1 MNMRKIAY
9 FIMTFSFILIVSGSV
24 STFVINLRD
33 DQNATRQR
41 MVVVGDKFEDFSAN
55 TSVFESFREDLYG
68 GIFDNVYFDTL
79 YSNDINIKN
88 KLSNYENLV
97 DELKKNTNS
106 LDELCNDMYYPDGTI
121 NSKCNNYKS
130 IYEQVVNYF
139 VTDINNYNNNVK
151 KYNEYQK
158 SINSDKT
165 LALYKTD
172 KDYIDYNEDKIFDGK
187 EV

>member
-79 YSNDINIKN
+79 YSNDTNIKN

-106 LDELCNDMYYPDGTI
+106 LDDLCNDMYYPDGTI

-139 VTDINNYNNNVK
+139 VTDIN

>member
-1 MNMRKIAY
+1 MNIRKIAY

-24 STFVINLRD
+24 STFVINLRN

-41 MVVVGDKFEDFSAN
+41 MAVVGDKFEDFSAN
-55 TSVFESFREDLYG
+55 TSVFESFREELYG
-68 GIFDNVYFDTL
+68 GILDNVYFDTL
-79 YSNDINIKN
+79 YSNDVNIKN

-97 DELKKNTNS
+97 DELEKNTNS
-106 LDELCNDMYYPDGTI
+106 LDELCNNMYYPDGVI
-121 NSKCNNYKS
+121 NSKFNNYKA
-130 IYEQVVNYF
+130 IYEQVVNYY
-139 VTDINNYNNNVK
+139 VTDIKNYNNNIK

-158 SINSDKT
+158 SIGSDKT
-165 LALYKTD
+165 LDLYSTD